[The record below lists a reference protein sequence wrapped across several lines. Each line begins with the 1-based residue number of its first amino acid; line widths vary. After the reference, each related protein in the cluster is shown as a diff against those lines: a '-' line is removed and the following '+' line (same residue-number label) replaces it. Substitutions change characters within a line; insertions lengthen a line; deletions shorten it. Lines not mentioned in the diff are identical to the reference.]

1 MGSLTNPLYS
11 LLAWDSLPS
20 SPKKPPGRLSEI
32 PWHSGGPEG
41 PKPWWMSGIWS
52 APKIWDHRMGVFHI
66 GWEDFT
72 HDFGIVCPMGELR
85 NRGSTCQ
92 IPIFMINMLPFPGYN
107 RCGSTF
113 FRPLP
118 DIFWLCFV
126 LCFVPSYK
134 TSDDPC
140 GSADRSWIGLR
151 DPGIGVGKEI
161 TCCYIIYI
169 I

>member
-1 MGSLTNPLYS
+1 MGFSTQPTS
-11 LLAWDSLPS
+11 TSARPPFRDSVAFRGS
-20 SPKKPPGRLSEI
+20 GRAE
-32 PWHSGGPEG
+32 PNGGCQG
-41 PKPWWMSGIWS
+41 FDL
-52 APKIWDHRMGVFHI
+52 PKIWDHGMGVFHI
-66 GWEDFT
+66 GWQDFT

-85 NRGSTCQ
+85 NRGSTCH
-92 IPIFMINMLPFPGYN
+92 IPIFMINMLPFRGYN

-118 DIFWLCFV
+118 DIFWPCFV
-126 LCFVPSYK
+126 SCFVPSYK